1 MFSHRALASLWLI
14 KIIKNTANDGG
25 VFYSHYLDVSIKA
38 V

>member
-25 VFYSHYLDVSIKA
+25 VFLFTLF
-38 V
+38 